1 MIDFT
6 PRWVL
11 PDPNRERAVDAL
23 GTSAVA
29 AWIADQLVPNFS
41 AQTERARYASLL
53 CAAVRKAEST
63 ARPIAII
70 HRIEAEQA
78 VHEAAHHD
86 GESSRACPGVVGR
99 QPAHAELQRTGW
111 VWPSRPESLY
121 KSTAFSRYRPL
132 LRSLALL
139 TGTRGTRL
147 TETGLRLAKMF
158 PLNGTQARRCL
169 SEITRPEQR
178 LLIGPLGLDGRA
190 AHDVAS
196 PRAIRRET
204 YDHMRHTGVAAGRAL
219 LVLHERPP
227 RRPDRVAMAMHRAYA
242 WEVVSVGLLAGLR
255 LLLDHQRL
263 SKAAD
268 ALRAALGQKPS
279 VPDLEGDLDP
289 ENAARHSV
297 ALLRE
302 ARRVEEAVPERGARH
317 LTLARTL
324 VVDRDP
330 VTFLR
335 HLVEQHRRAKGGD
348 AWFHVPDDRV
358 VVLAHGKNLDVRLVA
373 RSYRLD
379 AYAQFL
385 RDLGKL

>member
-1 MIDFT
+1 MTDFT
-6 PRWVL
+6 LQWVL
-11 PDPNRERAVDAL
+11 PEPNRERAVDAL

-29 AWIADQLVPNFS
+29 GWIADQLVPNFS

-63 ARPIAII
+63 ARPIAVI

-86 GESSRACPGVVGR
+86 GEPASACPGVVGR
-99 QPAHAELQRTGW
+99 QLAHAELRRLGW
-111 VWPSRPESLY
+111 VWPTRPESLY
-121 KSTAFSRYRPL
+121 KSTAFNRYRPL
-132 LRSLALL
+132 LRSLGLL

-147 TETGLRLAKMF
+147 TEAGRQLARTF
-158 PLNGTQARRCL
+158 PLNGSQARRCL
-169 SEITRPEQR
+169 NEITKGEQR
-178 LLIGPLGLDGRA
+178 MLIGPLGLDGRA

-196 PRAIRRET
+196 PRAIRRDT
-204 YDHMRHTGVAAGRAL
+204 YDYMRRTGVTAGPAL
-219 LVLHERPP
+219 LLLHERPP
-227 RRPDRVAMAMHRAYA
+227 RKPDRVATALHRAYA
-242 WEVVSVGLLAGLR
+242 WELISVGLLAGLR
-255 LLLDHQRL
+255 LLLDQQRL
-263 SKAAD
+263 SKAA
-268 ALRAALGQKPS
+268 AALGAALRQKPS
-279 VPDLEGDLDP
+279 PDLQGELDP
-289 ENAARHSV
+289 DDAARHAV

-302 ARRVEEAVPERGARH
+302 AHRVEDAVPDRGAGH

-335 HLVEQHRRAKGGD
+335 RIVEQHQRAKGGD
-348 AWFHVPDDRV
+348 AWFHLPDDRV